1 MSQNSFRAIGAT
13 TFLSPVPAVL
23 VSCRG
28 TQEGFDRDNL
38 ITIAW
43 AGVVNSDPPMISIS
57 VRPERHS
64 YQQIVQSGEFI
75 VNLIDRPLCKAA
87 DFCGV
92 KSGRD
97 IDKFAALSLEKRNAE
112 GFAAAA
118 VASAPAHLF
127 CRVEKQIPLGSH
139 DLFIARVDQVEV
151 REDLFDADG
160 GLHMSRADL
169 IAYAHGEYFPLKP
182 RPEGFFG
189 YSVAREEVLRRRLID
204 PYRKNPEKKAPAKA
218 NARKGK
224 KA

>member
-1 MSQNSFRAIGAT
+1 MNHNAYRAIGAT

-28 TQEGFDRDNL
+28 TQPGFDRDNL

-75 VNLIDRPLCKAA
+75 VNLIDRQLCKAA

-97 IDKFAALSLEKRNAE
+97 IDKFAALSLEKRSVE
-112 GFAAAA
+112 GFCAA

-139 DLFIARVDQVEV
+139 DLFIARVEQVEV

-160 GLHMSRADL
+160 SLHMSRADL
-169 IAYAHGEYFPLKP
+169 VAYAHGEYFPLKP

-204 PYRKNPEKKAPAKA
+204 PYRKGAEKKPKAPT
-218 NARKGK
+218 RKGK

>member
-1 MSQNSFRAIGAT
+1 MDKNSYRAIGAT
-13 TFLSPVPAVL
+13 TFLSPVPAVI

-28 TQEGFDRDNL
+28 TQEGFDADNL

-43 AGVVNSDPPMISIS
+43 AGVVNSNPPMISVS

-64 YQQIVQSGEFI
+64 YSQIVQSGEFI

-97 IDKFAALSLEKRNAE
+97 VDKFAALGLGKKRVE
-112 GFAAAA
+112 GFSAAAI
-118 VASAPAHLF
+118 ASAPAF
-127 CRVEKQIPLGSH
+127 ACCRVHQQLPLGTH
-139 DLFIARVDQVEV
+139 DMFIGRVEQVYV

-160 GLHMSRADL
+160 SLHMNRADL
-169 IAYAHGEYFPLKP
+169 IAYAHGEYFPLKA

-189 YSVAREEVLRRRLID
+189 YSVAREEVIKRRLID
-204 PYRKNPEKKAPAKA
+204 PYKKPATQKSAGRSKKA
-218 NARKGK
+218 
-224 KA
+224 